1 MKLKKLFIVLFFI
14 NTLFL
19 CFVVFIINDYNQAI
33 LQLESAYKMQHKSF
47 VLANELR
54 QSSDDLTRVAR
65 TYIVTGKMMFKK
77 QFQTILDIRDGLI
90 PRPKNYNRIF
100 WDFYTLDGSEPVFD
114 GNAISLKTLMKE
126 AGFEQKE
133 LDLLYDSKAKSDQL
147 TYLETKAMNALVG
160 IFEDKDG
167 NYTVHKEPDPALA
180 RSIMHSDEY
189 HKAKIMIMKPIDHF
203 LEAFEKRT
211 KARILEAHERV
222 KKLETYVSFVII
234 ALIVLVLFSFTIIL
248 SRIIDPLETLKNA
261 MLQLAKNDMDTVIPT
276 YKNHDE
282 VGEMIDTMTI
292 FKDNAMKL
300 IESEQKNKSLL
311 DLAAEGIFGLDA
323 KGRIEFIN
331 PMGCSLLGY
340 EHQETLIGKYLYE
353 MTDSE
358 KMNQKSTYT
367 QRMMLEKIA
376 DMQFATKEGVF
387 FPIDYVSTPM
397 LNKKGY
403 IEGAVVVFSDITER
417 KRYEETLKKA
427 TEEAKAA
434 NHSKSVFLA
443 NMSHEL
449 RTPLNAILGFATLL
463 CQSSHLRAVEK
474 ENAMI
479 IENSGKHLLE
489 LINEILELSKIEA
502 GKIYIKPTTFD
513 FYQSIATIQQMFQSR
528 CEDKGLAFQIELD
541 PSVPRWI
548 ICDEQ
553 RLRQIIINLL
563 GNAVKFTEDGSILL
577 HVNFSQNQLKIFV
590 RDTGIG
596 IDEKYTKSIFKPF
609 EQIESDKYSKSG
621 TGLGLAI
628 TKELVE
634 RMGGSIELE
643 STFGKGS
650 TFRFWVDGEIP
661 LEEPTLHVKEQPI
674 QALISDTQKTILIV
688 DDMPQNRFLIR
699 QILEPFSFNLLE
711 ASDGLEAI
719 EQATLHSVDL
729 IFMDILMPKL
739 DGLEATK
746 RLKVSAVTKH
756 IPIII
761 VSAHVFS
768 EDKQEALSVGA
779 HDFLQKPID
788 EYALVTKLANAL
800 HLTVVYA
807 SQESKPLHVNEDV
820 QPSLDPLLLK
830 QFVDASMR
838 LDGEMI
844 QTLLAQHTLSEE
856 FTQKIQEALERF
868 DFGKI
873 AKICQ

>member
-1 MKLKKLFIVLFFI
+1 MKLKKLFIVLFII

-19 CFVVFIINDYNQAI
+19 CVVVFIINNYNQAI
-33 LQLESAYKMQHKSF
+33 QQLESAYIMQHKSF
-47 VLANELR
+47 VLADELR

-65 TYIVTGKMMFKK
+65 TYVVTGKGMFKK
-77 QFQTILDIRDGLI
+77 QFQTILDIRDGLV
-90 PRPKNYNRIF
+90 PRPQNYNRIF
-100 WDFYTLDGSEPVFD
+100 WDFYTLEGSEPVFD
-114 GNAISLKTLMKE
+114 GKAVSLKTLMKE
-126 AGFEQKE
+126 AGFEPKE

-160 IFEDKDG
+160 IFEDKEG

-211 KARILEAHERV
+211 KTRILEAHERV
-222 KKLETYVSFVII
+222 KTLEMYVSLIII
-234 ALIVLVLFSFTIIL
+234 ALIILVLFSFTIIL
-248 SRIIDPLETLKNA
+248 SRIIYPLETLKNA
-261 MLQLAKNDMDTVIPT
+261 MLKLATNDMETIIPS
-276 YKNHDE
+276 YKNYDE

-292 FKDNAMKL
+292 FKNNAIKL
-300 IESEQKNKSLL
+300 IESEQKNQSLL

-323 KGRIEFIN
+323 KGRFAFIN
-331 PMGCSLLGY
+331 PMGCKLLGY
-340 EHQETLIGKYLYE
+340 EHQETLIGKYLYDI
-353 MTDSE
+353 TDPE
-358 KMNQKSTYT
+358 KIHPKSTYT
-367 QRMMLEKIA
+367 QRMMLEGIS
-376 DMQFATKEGVF
+376 DMRFVTQKGVL

-403 IEGAVVVFSDITER
+403 IEGAVIVFSDITER

-474 ENAMI
+474 ENATI

-502 GKIYIKPTTFD
+502 GKIQIKPRTFD
-513 FYQSIATIQQMFQSR
+513 LHQSIMTIHQMFLSR
-528 CEDKGLAFQIELD
+528 CHDKRLAFQIELD
-541 PSVPRWI
+541 PNVPRWI
-548 ICDEQ
+548 VCDEQ

-563 GNAVKFTEDGSILL
+563 GNAVKFTEEGSILL
-577 HVNFSQNQLKIFV
+577 HVSFLENHLSIFV

-596 IDEKYTKSIFKPF
+596 IDEQYTKSIFKPF

-643 STFGKGS
+643 STLGEGS
-650 TFRFWVDGEIP
+650 TFCFWVEGEIS
-661 LEEPTLHVKEQPI
+661 LEEPILNIVEPPI
-674 QALISDTQKTILIV
+674 QTLLYDTPKTILIV
-688 DDMPQNRFLIR
+688 DDMQQNRLLIR
-699 QILEPFSFNLLE
+699 QILEPFSFTLLE
-711 ASDGLEAI
+711 AKDGLEAI
-719 EQATLHSVDL
+719 ELVDL
-729 IFMDILMPKL
+729 HPVDFIFMDILMPRL

-746 RLKVSAVTKH
+746 RLKASAKTKH
-756 IPIII
+756 IPIVI

-779 HDFLQKPID
+779 NDFLQKPVD
-788 EYALVTKLANAL
+788 EHVLLTKLASAL
-800 HLTVVYA
+800 NLTIVYA
-807 SQESKPLHVNEDV
+807 SQESPSLHVNV
-820 QPSLDPLLLK
+820 TKPPSIDSQILK

-838 LDGEMI
+838 LDGEAI
-844 QTLLAQHTLSEE
+844 QNLLAKYTLSEE